1 MIINSV
7 RYVFAP
13 EDADTAEAMF
23 RELRD
28 ATRREE
34 GVISFDVGRSQEK
47 PNVFVLW
54 AEYQDEA
61 ALDAHVGSEHFKRY
75 VVDGV
80 RLMAQE
86 RDGEIVF
93 LI

>member
-1 MIINSV
+1 MINSV
-7 RYVFAP
+7 RYVFARK
-13 EDADTAEAMF
+13 DADTAEAMF

-54 AEYQDEA
+54 EEYQDEA
-61 ALDAHVGSEHFKRY
+61 ALDAHLGSEHYKRY
-75 VVDGV
+75 VINGL
-80 RLMAQE
+80 RPMAKQ
-86 RDGEIVF
+86 RSGEIVF
-93 LI
+93 PI